1 MRERK
6 MYSIGFNLKVALIT
20 TWTFHLQIF
29 SFLAL
34 ICGIICLCFENFFC
48 QLHCCRQP
56 ENRKVM

>member
-34 ICGIICLCFENFFC
+34 ICGIICLCFENLFC
-48 QLHCCRQP
+48 QLQTSQKS
-56 ENRKVM
+56 ELRKVN